1 MVAMPAVVQLTLMV
15 IGTVARTGMFVEQRK
30 ELLDVEPEKKPNAW
44 KVKVEELQTSVEI
57 NARKLRTITTAT
69 SIRIIIT
76 IIIITIITTYQ
87 KQVLAHTT

>member
-1 MVAMPAVVQLTLMV
+1 MVAMSAVVQPTLMV